1 MTRLF
6 LMRHGET
13 IDNARQL
20 MQGQVQ
26 GELNVIGI
34 EQAEKVRD
42 EWAGRHIDVFVSSD
56 LKRSY
61 DTACIVAEPHGLR
74 VVTTPLLRERD
85 WGDFTGRFIP
95 DLKGLPWP
103 DNVEKLDH
111 LLDRARQ
118 FLHYIYN
125 EYPELTV
132 LAVGHGIINKAIL
145 AVYAQCSMRDVAR
158 MMNAEVRILTTS
170 AERAAS
176 SAAVASATV
185 ASTTS
190 ATAE

>member
-1 MTRLF
+1 
-6 LMRHGET
+6 MRHGET
-13 IDNARQL
+13 IDNARHL

-26 GELNVIGI
+26 GELNVIGKQ
-34 EQAEKVRD
+34 QAEVVRD
-42 EWAGRHIDVFVSSD
+42 EWANHHVDAFVSSD

-61 DTACIVAEPHGLR
+61 DTACIVAEPHGLK

-125 EYPELTV
+125 EYPDQTV
-132 LAVGHGIINKAIL
+132 LAVGHGIINKAVQ
-145 AVYAQCSMRDVAR
+145 AVYHNCDMKEVTR
-158 MMNAEVRILTTS
+158 MTNAEVRLLELTHDYN
-170 AERAAS
+170 AQ
-176 SAAVASATV
+176 
-185 ASTTS
+185 TTRRS
-190 ATAE
+190 NDQATAQNDKKFCIT